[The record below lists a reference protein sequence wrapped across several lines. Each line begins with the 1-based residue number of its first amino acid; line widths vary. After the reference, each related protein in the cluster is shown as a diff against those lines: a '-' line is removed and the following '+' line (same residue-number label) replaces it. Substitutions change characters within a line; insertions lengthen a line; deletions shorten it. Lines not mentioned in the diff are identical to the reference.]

1 MPSLHRRSS
10 APSPARPEAPAPT
23 IQYVTDG
30 QATLAPASAGVTE
43 ALAYGREPGRM
54 AMLLF
59 ANPSRDQIAAL
70 AEAWDLH
77 PLLEEDLVNASQR
90 PKIER
95 YGDTLFIVAR
105 SAHYDDAAEEVDLA
119 EFHLLVRPGAIA
131 VLCQDG
137 RWVDGTPSSRF
148 ADELE
153 TAPSERDRALLED
166 SDLLRLGPEA
176 VMYRIL
182 DTIVDGYRPVLEGIT
197 TDLEEIEK
205 QVFTG
210 DPTVAERIYRLSR
223 EVIDVQHACTPLTAV
238 IDSLR
243 GGFRKHGIAEELQAY
258 LQDVSDHLA
267 RVDARASE
275 LRESLAQILS
285 VNATLVGQR
294 QNTAMQKI
302 SGWAAIALAPTIVA
316 GIYGMNF
323 DSMPELHWAFGYSFA
338 LGLMVTLSV
347 ALYAI
352 FKKSKWM

>member
-10 APSPARPEAPAPT
+10 APSEGAAAPAPT

-30 QATLAPASAGVTE
+30 HAAPAPAGSGVRD
-43 ALAYGREPGRM
+43 ALAFGHDQGHM

-59 ANPSRDQIAAL
+59 ANPSRQQVADL
-70 AEAWDLH
+70 AEVWQLH

-137 RWVDGTPSSRF
+137 RWVDGTPSARF
-148 ADELE
+148 AQELE
-153 TAPSERDRALLED
+153 TAPSERDRALLD
-166 SDLLRLGPEA
+166 DRDLLRLGPEA

-182 DTIVDGYRPVLEGIT
+182 DTIVDGYRPVLEGIA

-238 IDSLR
+238 IEALR
-243 GGFRKHGIAEELQAY
+243 GGFRKHGIADELQAY

-267 RVDARASE
+267 RVDARAGE

-323 DSMPELHWAFGYSFA
+323 DDMPELHWAFGYPFA
-338 LGLMVTLSV
+338 ICLMVGLSV